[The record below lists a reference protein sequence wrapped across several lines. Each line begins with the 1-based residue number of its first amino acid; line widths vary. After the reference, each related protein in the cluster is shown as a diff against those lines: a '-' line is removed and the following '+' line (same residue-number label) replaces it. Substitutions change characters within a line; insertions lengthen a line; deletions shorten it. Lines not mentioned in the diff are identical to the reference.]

1 MAKGHGRMIHRIN
14 SEGLPSRTVAPRQQ
28 RAKGA
33 YIVLWFRDC
42 QRLSPLKNPK
52 ESAKES
58 AKESSVCSAEEYDGI
73 RSSPYI
79 CDHTRVGL
87 GMRALRPIT
96 PHYGHIP
103 PPSLT

>member
-1 MAKGHGRMIHRIN
+1 MIHRIN

-52 ESAKES
+52 ESAGESAEES
-58 AKESSVCSAEEYDGI
+58 AKESSVCSAEECDGN
-73 RSSPYI
+73 RGSL
-79 CDHTRVGL
+79 HTPAIAP
-87 GMRALRPIT
+87 ALASECARCRQ
-96 PHYGHIP
+96 
-103 PPSLT
+103 